1 MGESIWGAHRARVI
15 AVNPQAIIP
24 VAEARAPGAEA
35 AVRHVDV
42 HRHLKVDVLLLR
54 ADVRRRHA
62 EGETP
67 TGHPM
72 EVSTSEGTGTTDTP
86 PMGRV
91 VVPLVLLVAAAV
103 VGNSRCARLERTRGS
118 RVLAAVQSGRM

>member
-24 VAEARAPGAEA
+24 VAEAPGAAEA
-35 AVRHVDV
+35 AARRVDV
-42 HRHLKVDVLLLR
+42 HRHQKVDVLLLR
-54 ADVRRRHA
+54 ADARRRHA

-72 EVSTSEGTGTTDTP
+72 EVSMTVGTVSVGTGTTGTP
-86 PMGRV
+86 LTDRV
-91 VVPLVLLVAAAV
+91 VVPLVLPVGAAV
-103 VGNSRCARLERTRGS
+103 VGNSRCARLERTRC
-118 RVLAAVQSGRM
+118 VEC